1 MPIITID
8 DKKVEFENGMTVM
21 QACELAGAEIPR
33 FCYHEKLS
41 IAGNCRMC
49 LVEME
54 KGPPKPVAS
63 CAMPAGD
70 GMVIKTDSEMVKKAR
85 KGVMEFLLINHPLDC
100 PICDQGGECDL
111 QDQALHYGFDK
122 SRYEENKRAVKNKHM
137 GPLVSTIMTRCIHCT
152 RCVRFSTEVA
162 GVDDL
167 GLLGRGENAE
177 ITTYLE
183 KTIDSEL
190 SGNVIDLC
198 PVGALTSKPYSF
210 KSRPWELTKTETF
223 DVFDGIGSSIRVDT
237 RGKQVLRVLPRI
249 NEDTNEE
256 WISDK
261 TRFAIDGLSK
271 QRLDKVYIRENNKLE
286 VSNWDSALNKIIFEI
301 NNRKKENTI
310 AVSGKFTDVETLFST
325 KNFLN
330 SIGSNLCEC
339 RFDNSQFLEGQRSS
353 YILNSSIKEIE
364 NADSILLVGSN
375 PRWEASVLNAR
386 IRKAYIQNNCK
397 IGLIGNK
404 LNLNYEYEHLSNS
417 ISHLNEILNGK
428 SSYCKILERSQNP
441 LIIIGISAINYSDG
455 KNVLNLSAE
464 IAKKLINKTESFNP
478 LNILQQNISRVGAL
492 DINFYNSIF
501 DYNFEENLKNEI
513 SNKKPVVFL
522 LGQDEI
528 NFDLLKGSFV
538 VYLGHHGDKG
548 AACADIVLPTPAYTE
563 KNSTY
568 VNAEGRIIQTSRSH
582 NPLGEAKEEWKIFRA
597 LSDSFNKKLKFNNL
611 NELRNDIVEFYP
623 TFKNLFI
630 EPTFN
635 KLSFGS
641 KVLVKDRNISYNIEN
656 FYMTDS
662 ISRSSETM
670 AHCTKEILN
679 KVTKSA

>member
-1 MPIITID
+1 MPTITID

-223 DVFDGIGSSIRVDT
+223 DVFDGVGSSIRVDT

-261 TRFAIDGLSK
+261 TRFAIDGLSR
-271 QRLDKVYIRENNKLE
+271 QRLDKVYIKEDDKLK
-286 VSNWDSALNKIIFEI
+286 VSDWDSALNKIKDEI
-301 NNRKKENTI
+301 NKRGKDKTI
-310 AVSGKFTDVETLFST
+310 SLSGKFTDAETIIASKLFSQG
-325 KNFLN
+325 L
-330 SIGSNLCEC
+330 GSDLFDC
-339 RFDNSQFLEGQRSS
+339 RFDNAQIIHGENES
-353 YILNSSIKEIE
+353 YKFNSSIQEVE
-364 NADSILLVGSN
+364 NADAILLVGSN

-386 IRKAYIQNNCK
+386 IRKAFIDNNCK
-397 IGLIGNK
+397 VGLIGPS
-404 LNLNYEYEHLSNS
+404 LDLNYSYDK
-417 ISHLNEILNGK
+417 ISESLDELNNILDKK
-428 SSYCKILERSQNP
+428 SKFSEVLFNAKNP
-441 LIIIGISAINYSDG
+441 LIIVGTSAINTNEGSS
-455 KNVLNLSAE
+455 VLKICAE
-464 IAKKLINKTESFNP
+464 IAKKLPNFSESFNP
-478 LNILQQNISRVGAL
+478 LNILNQDISRVGSL
-492 DINFYNSIF
+492 ELGFVNKIF
-501 DYNFEENLKNEI
+501 DEDLEKKLKEEIALN
-513 SNKKPVVFL
+513 KPVVFL
-522 LGQDEI
+522 LGLDEI
-528 NFDLLKGSFV
+528 NPRSLEGSFV
-538 VYLGHHGDKG
+538 VYCGHHGDVN
-548 AACADIVLPTPAYTE
+548 AQHANIILPTPAYTE
-563 KNSTY
+563 KSSTFM
-568 VNAEGRIIQTSRSH
+568 NIEGRTIQTSRCH
-582 NPLGEAKEEWKIFRA
+582 NPLGDAKEEWKIFRV
-597 LSDSFNKKLKFNNL
+597 LSDLLNCNIEFNNL
-611 NELRNDIVEFYP
+611 NDVRKKLINENNNFLAILEINNSSTLSFSSKEQI
-623 TFKNLFI
+623 KNQNLF
-630 EPTFN
+630 
-635 KLSFGS
+635 
-641 KVLVKDRNISYNIEN
+641 YNINN
-656 FYMTDS
+656 FYMNDS

-670 AHCTKEILN
+670 ANCTREILN
-679 KVTKSA
+679 KAKAS

>member
-1 MPIITID
+1 MPTITID
-8 DKKVEFENGMTVM
+8 NKKVEFENGMTVM

-70 GMVIKTDSEMVKKAR
+70 GMVIKTDSDMVKKAR

-261 TRFAIDGLSK
+261 TRFAIDGLSR
-271 QRLDKVYIRENNKLE
+271 QRLDKVYIRENDKLN
-286 VSNWDSALNKIIFEI
+286 VSDWDTALNQIKNEI
-301 NNRKKENTI
+301 NKRGKDKTI
-310 AVSGKFTDVETLFST
+310 TLSGKFTDAETIIASKLFSEG
-325 KNFLN
+325 L
-330 SIGSNLCEC
+330 GSDLYDC
-339 RFDNSQFLEGQRSS
+339 RFDNAQIIHGENEIYKF
-353 YILNSSIKEIE
+353 NSSIQEVE
-364 NADSILLVGSN
+364 NADAILLVGSN

-386 IRKAYIQNNCK
+386 IRKAFIDNNCK
-397 IGLIGNK
+397 VGLIGPA
-404 LNLNYEYEHLSNS
+404 LDLNYAYKK
-417 ISHLNEILNGK
+417 ISDSLGGLNEILDNK
-428 SSYCKILERSQNP
+428 SEFSEVLFNAKNP
-441 LIIIGISAINYSDG
+441 IIIIGTSAINTSEG
-455 KNVLNLSAE
+455 SAVLKTCAE
-464 IAKKLINKTESFNP
+464 IAKKLPNFSESFNP
-478 LNILQQNISRVGAL
+478 LNILNQDISRVGSL
-492 DINFYNSIF
+492 ELGFVNKIF
-501 DYNFEENLKNEI
+501 DEDLEKKLKEEIALN
-513 SNKKPVVFL
+513 KPVVFL
-522 LGQDEI
+522 LGLDEI
-528 NFDLLKGSFV
+528 NPRSLEGSFV
-538 VYLGHHGDKG
+538 VYCGHHGDVN
-548 AACADIVLPTPAYTE
+548 AQHANIILPTPAYTE
-563 KNSTY
+563 KSSTFM
-568 VNAEGRIIQTSRSH
+568 NIEGRTIQTSRCH
-582 NPLGEAKEEWKIFRA
+582 NPLGEAKEEWKIFRV
-597 LSDSFNKKLKFNNL
+597 LSDLL
-611 NELRNDIVEFYP
+611 NCDIQ
-623 TFKNLFI
+623 FKNLNDVRKKLI
-630 EPTFN
+630 NEN
-635 KLSFGS
+635 KNFLALLEINNSSNLSFSS
-641 KVLVKDRNISYNIEN
+641 KQEIKNQNLSYNISN
-656 FYMTDS
+656 FYMNDS
-662 ISRSSETM
+662 ISRASETM
-670 AHCTKEILN
+670 ANCTHEILN
-679 KVTKSA
+679 KAKAS

>member
-1 MPIITID
+1 MPTITID

-261 TRFAIDGLSK
+261 TRFAIDGLSR
-271 QRLDKVYIRENNKLE
+271 QRLDKVYIKENDKLN
-286 VSNWDSALNKIIFEI
+286 VSDWDTALNKIKDEI
-301 NNRKKENTI
+301 IKRGKDKTI
-310 AVSGKFTDVETLFST
+310 TLSGKFTDAETIIASKIFSQG
-325 KNFLN
+325 L
-330 SIGSNLCEC
+330 GSDLYDC
-339 RFDNSQFLEGQRSS
+339 RFDNAQIIHGENES
-353 YILNSSIKEIE
+353 YKFNSSIQEVE
-364 NADSILLVGSN
+364 NADAILLVGSN

-386 IRKAYIQNNCK
+386 IRKAFIDNNCK
-397 IGLIGNK
+397 IGLIGPS
-404 LNLNYEYEHLSNS
+404 LDLNYSYDK
-417 ISHLNEILNGK
+417 ISESLGELNNILDNK
-428 SSYCKILERSQNP
+428 SKFSEVLFNAKNP
-441 LIIIGISAINYSDG
+441 IIIVGTSAINSSEG
-455 KNVLNLSAE
+455 ATVLKTCAQ
-464 IAKKLINKTESFNP
+464 IAKQLPNFSESFNP
-478 LNILQQNISRVGAL
+478 LNILNQDISRVGSL
-492 DINFYNSIF
+492 ELGFVNKIF
-501 DYNFEENLKNEI
+501 DEDLEKKLKEEIALN
-513 SNKKPVVFL
+513 KPVVFL
-522 LGQDEI
+522 LGLDEI
-528 NFDLLKGSFV
+528 NPRSLEGSFV
-538 VYLGHHGDKG
+538 VYCGHHGDVN
-548 AACADIVLPTPAYTE
+548 AQHANIILPTPAYTE
-563 KNSTY
+563 KSSTFM
-568 VNAEGRIIQTSRSH
+568 NIEGRTIQTSRCH
-582 NPLGEAKEEWKIFRA
+582 NPLGEAKEEWKIFRV
-597 LSDSFNKKLKFNNL
+597 LSDLLNCDIQFNNL
-611 NELRNDIVEFYP
+611 NDVRKKLINEN
-623 TFKNLFI
+623 KNFLALLEI
-630 EPTFN
+630 N
-635 KLSFGS
+635 NSSNLSFSS
-641 KVLVKDRNISYNIEN
+641 KQEIKNQNLSYNINN
-656 FYMTDS
+656 FYMNDS
-662 ISRSSETM
+662 ISRASETM
-670 AHCTKEILN
+670 ANCTHEILN
-679 KVTKSA
+679 KAKAS

>member
-1 MPIITID
+1 MPTITID

-85 KGVMEFLLINHPLDC
+85 KGVMEFLLINHPVDC

-261 TRFAIDGLSK
+261 TRFAIDGLSR
-271 QRLDKVYIRENNKLE
+271 QRLDKVYIKKNDKLNISDW
-286 VSNWDSALNKIIFEI
+286 VSALNKI
-301 NNRKKENTI
+301 
-310 AVSGKFTDVETLFST
+310 
-325 KNFLN
+325 
-330 SIGSNLCEC
+330 
-339 RFDNSQFLEGQRSS
+339 
-353 YILNSSIKEIE
+353 
-364 NADSILLVGSN
+364 
-375 PRWEASVLNAR
+375 
-386 IRKAYIQNNCK
+386 
-397 IGLIGNK
+397 
-404 LNLNYEYEHLSNS
+404 
-417 ISHLNEILNGK
+417 
-428 SSYCKILERSQNP
+428 
-441 LIIIGISAINYSDG
+441 
-455 KNVLNLSAE
+455 
-464 IAKKLINKTESFNP
+464 
-478 LNILQQNISRVGAL
+478 
-492 DINFYNSIF
+492 
-501 DYNFEENLKNEI
+501 
-513 SNKKPVVFL
+513 
-522 LGQDEI
+522 
-528 NFDLLKGSFV
+528 
-538 VYLGHHGDKG
+538 
-548 AACADIVLPTPAYTE
+548 
-563 KNSTY
+563 
-568 VNAEGRIIQTSRSH
+568 
-582 NPLGEAKEEWKIFRA
+582 
-597 LSDSFNKKLKFNNL
+597 
-611 NELRNDIVEFYP
+611 
-623 TFKNLFI
+623 
-630 EPTFN
+630 
-635 KLSFGS
+635 
-641 KVLVKDRNISYNIEN
+641 KD
-656 FYMTDS
+656 
-662 ISRSSETM
+662 
-670 AHCTKEILN
+670 
-679 KVTKSA
+679 

>member
-1 MPIITID
+1 MPTITID

-223 DVFDGIGSSIRVDT
+223 DVFDGVGSSIRVDT

-261 TRFAIDGLSK
+261 TRFAIDGLSR
-271 QRLDKVYIRENNKLE
+271 QRLDKVYIKEGDKLKA
-286 VSNWDSALNKIIFEI
+286 SDWNSALNKIKDEI
-301 NNRKKENTI
+301 NKRGKDKTI
-310 AVSGKFTDVETLFST
+310 SLSGKFTDAETIIASKLFSQG
-325 KNFLN
+325 L
-330 SIGSNLCEC
+330 GSDLFDC
-339 RFDNSQFLEGQRSS
+339 RFDNAQIIHGENES
-353 YILNSSIKEIE
+353 YKFNSSIQEVEK
-364 NADSILLVGSN
+364 ADAILLVGSN

-386 IRKAYIQNNCK
+386 IRKAFIDNNCK
-397 IGLIGNK
+397 VGLIGPS
-404 LNLNYEYEHLSNS
+404 LDLNYSYDK
-417 ISHLNEILNGK
+417 ISESLDELNNILDKK
-428 SSYCKILERSQNP
+428 SKFSEVLFNAKNP
-441 LIIIGISAINYSDG
+441 LIIVGTSAINTNEGSS
-455 KNVLNLSAE
+455 VLKICAE
-464 IAKKLINKTESFNP
+464 IAKKLPNFSESFNP
-478 LNILQQNISRVGAL
+478 LNILNQDISRVGSL
-492 DINFYNSIF
+492 ELGFVNKIF
-501 DYNFEENLKNEI
+501 DEDLEKKLKEEIALN
-513 SNKKPVVFL
+513 KPVVFL
-522 LGQDEI
+522 LGLDEI
-528 NFDLLKGSFV
+528 HPRSLEGSFV
-538 VYLGHHGDKG
+538 VYCGHHGDVN
-548 AACADIVLPTPAYTE
+548 AQHANIILPTPAYTE
-563 KNSTY
+563 KSSTFM
-568 VNAEGRIIQTSRSH
+568 NIEGRTIQTSRCH
-582 NPLGEAKEEWKIFRA
+582 NPLGDAKEEWKIFRV
-597 LSDSFNKKLKFNNL
+597 LSDLLNCNIEFNNL
-611 NELRNDIVEFYP
+611 NDVRKKLINENNNFLAILEINNSS
-623 TFKNLFI
+623 T
-630 EPTFN
+630 
-635 KLSFGS
+635 LSFSS
-641 KVLVKDRNISYNIEN
+641 KEQIKNQNLSYNINN
-656 FYMTDS
+656 FYMNDS

-670 AHCTKEILN
+670 ANCTNEILN
-679 KVTKSA
+679 KAKAS

>member
-1 MPIITID
+1 MPTITID

-223 DVFDGIGSSIRVDT
+223 DVFDGVGSSIRVDT

-261 TRFAIDGLSK
+261 TRFAIDGLSR
-271 QRLDKVYIRENNKLE
+271 QRLDKVYIKEGDKLKA
-286 VSNWDSALNKIIFEI
+286 SDWNSALNKIKDEI
-301 NNRKKENTI
+301 NKRGKDKTI
-310 AVSGKFTDVETLFST
+310 SLSGKFTDAETIIASKLFSQG
-325 KNFLN
+325 L
-330 SIGSNLCEC
+330 GSDLFDC
-339 RFDNSQFLEGQRSS
+339 RFDNAQIIHGENES
-353 YILNSSIKEIE
+353 YKFNSSIQEVE
-364 NADSILLVGSN
+364 NADAILLVGSN

-386 IRKAYIQNNCK
+386 IRKAFINNNCK
-397 IGLIGNK
+397 VGLIGPS
-404 LNLNYEYEHLSNS
+404 LDLNYSYDK
-417 ISHLNEILNGK
+417 ISESLDELNNILDKK
-428 SSYCKILERSQNP
+428 SKFSEALFNAKNP
-441 LIIIGISAINYSDG
+441 LIIVGTSAINTNEGSS
-455 KNVLNLSAE
+455 VLKICAE
-464 IAKKLINKTESFNP
+464 IAKKLPNFSESFNP
-478 LNILQQNISRVGAL
+478 LNILNQDISRVGSL
-492 DINFYNSIF
+492 ELGFVNKIF
-501 DYNFEENLKNEI
+501 DENLEKKLKEEI
-513 SNKKPVVFL
+513 ALNKPVVFL
-522 LGQDEI
+522 LGLDEI
-528 NFDLLKGSFV
+528 NPRSLEGSFV
-538 VYLGHHGDKG
+538 VYCGHHGDVN
-548 AACADIVLPTPAYTE
+548 AQHANIILPTPAYTE
-563 KNSTY
+563 KSSTFM
-568 VNAEGRIIQTSRSH
+568 NIEGRTIQTSRCH
-582 NPLGEAKEEWKIFRA
+582 NPLGDAKEEWKIFRV
-597 LSDSFNKKLKFNNL
+597 LSDLLNCNIEFNNL
-611 NELRNDIVEFYP
+611 NDVRKKLINENNNFLAILEINNSSTLSFSSKEQIKN
-623 TFKNLFI
+623 KNL
-630 EPTFN
+630 
-635 KLSFGS
+635 
-641 KVLVKDRNISYNIEN
+641 SYNINN
-656 FYMTDS
+656 FYMNDS

-670 AHCTKEILN
+670 ANCTHEILN
-679 KVTKSA
+679 KAKAS

>member
-1 MPIITID
+1 MPTITID
-8 DKKVEFENGMTVM
+8 NKKIAFENGMTVM
-21 QACELAGAEIPR
+21 QACELAGVEIPR

-210 KSRPWELTKTETF
+210 KSRPWELSKTETY
-223 DVFDGIGSSIRVDT
+223 DVLDGIGSSIRVDT

-249 NEDTNEE
+249 NEDINEE
-256 WISDK
+256 WINDK
-261 TRFAIDGLSK
+261 TRFAIDGLSR
-271 QRLDKVYIRENNKLE
+271 QRLDKVYIRENDKLNA
-286 VSNWDSALNKIIFEI
+286 SDWDSALNKIKDEI
-301 NNRKKENTI
+301 NKRGKDKTI
-310 AVSGKFTDVETLFST
+310 TLSGKFTDAETIITSKLFS
-325 KNFLN
+325 KGL
-330 SIGSNLCEC
+330 GSDLYDC
-339 RFDNSQFLEGQRSS
+339 RFDNAQIIHGESES
-353 YILNSSIKEIE
+353 YKFNSSIQEVE
-364 NADSILLVGSN
+364 NADAILLVGSN
-375 PRWEASVLNAR
+375 PRWEASVLNTR
-386 IRKAYIQNNCK
+386 IRKAFINNSCK
-397 IGLIGNK
+397 IGLIGPE
-404 LNLNYEYEHLSNS
+404 LNLNYSYTNISNS
-417 ISHLNEILNGK
+417 LTGLNDILNNNSEFSK
-428 SSYCKILERSQNP
+428 DFFNSKNP
-441 LIIIGISAINYSDG
+441 IIIVGTSAINTSEG
-455 KNVLNLSAE
+455 TSVIKICAE
-464 IAKKLINKTESFNP
+464 IAKKLPNFSTSFNP
-478 LNILQQNISRVGAL
+478 LNILNQDISRVGSLEL
-492 DINFYNSIF
+492 DFKNSNF
-501 DYNFEENLKNEI
+501 DGDFEKNLKAQIDKN
-513 SNKKPVVFL
+513 KPVIFL
-522 LGQDEI
+522 LGLDEI
-528 NFDLLKGSFV
+528 KPKSLEGSFV
-538 VYLGHHGDKG
+538 IYCGHHGDVN
-548 AACADIVLPTPAYTE
+548 AQHADIILPTPAYTE
-563 KNSTY
+563 KSSTFM
-568 VNAEGRIIQTSRSH
+568 NIEGRVIQTSRCH
-582 NPLGEAKEEWKIFRA
+582 NPLGDAKEEWKIFRV
-597 LSDSFNKKLKFNNL
+597 LSDLLDCEIKFNNL
-611 NELRNDIVEFYP
+611 NDVRKKLVDEN
-623 TFKNLFI
+623 KNFLALL
-630 EPTFN
+630 EVN
-635 KLSFGS
+635 NSSKLSFSS
-641 KVLVKDRNISYNIEN
+641 KEIIKDQKFSYNIDN
-656 FYMTDS
+656 FYMNDS

-670 AHCTKEILN
+670 ANCTNEIL
-679 KVTKSA
+679 KKAKAS

>member
-1 MPIITID
+1 MPTITID
-8 DKKVEFENGMTVM
+8 NKKIEFENGMTVM

-70 GMVIKTDSEMVKKAR
+70 GMIIKTDSEMVKKAR

-223 DVFDGIGSSIRVDT
+223 DVLDGIGSSIRVDT

-256 WISDK
+256 WINDK
-261 TRFAIDGLSK
+261 TRFAIDGLSR
-271 QRLDKVYIRENNKLE
+271 QRLDNVYIKENDKLKI
-286 VSNWDSALNKIIFEI
+286 SDWNTALNKIKDEI
-301 NNRKKENTI
+301 NNRGKDKTI
-310 AVSGKFTDVETLFST
+310 TLSGKFTDAETIIASKLF
-325 KNFLN
+325 LEGL
-330 SIGSNLCEC
+330 GSNLYDC
-339 RFDNSQFLEGQRSS
+339 RFDNAQIIHGDNESFKF
-353 YILNSSIKEIE
+353 NSSIQEVE
-364 NADSILLVGSN
+364 NADAILLVGSN

-386 IRKAYIQNNCK
+386 IRKAYINNNCQ
-397 IGLIGNK
+397 IGLIGPA
-404 LNLNYEYEHLSNS
+404 LDLNYSYEIISNS
-417 ISHLNEILNGK
+417 LGGLNEILDKK
-428 SSYCKILERSQNP
+428 SKFSKVLFNAKNP
-441 LIIIGISAINYSDG
+441 IIIIGTSAINTSEG
-455 KNVLNLSAE
+455 SSVLKTCAE
-464 IAKKLINKTESFNP
+464 IAKKLPNFSESFNP
-478 LNILQQNISRVGAL
+478 LNILNQDISRVGSL
-492 DINFYNSIF
+492 ELGFVNKIF
-501 DYNFEENLKNEI
+501 DGDFEKKLKEEI
-513 SNKKPVVFL
+513 GLNKPVVFL
-522 LGQDEI
+522 LGLDEI
-528 NFDLLKGSFV
+528 NPKTLDGSFV
-538 VYLGHHGDKG
+538 VYCGHHGDIN
-548 AACADIVLPTPAYTE
+548 AQYANIILPTPAYTE
-563 KNSTY
+563 KSSTFM
-568 VNAEGRIIQTSRSH
+568 NIEGRTIQTSRCH
-582 NPLGEAKEEWKIFRA
+582 NPLGYAKEEWKIFRV
-597 LSDSFNKKLKFNNL
+597 LSDLLECEIHFNNL
-611 NELRNDIVEFYP
+611 NDVRKKLVNENKNFLAL
-623 TFKNLFI
+623 FKIN
-630 EPTFN
+630 N
-635 KLSFGS
+635 SSNLSFSS
-641 KVLVKDRNISYNIEN
+641 KEIIKDRELSYNIKN
-656 FYMTDS
+656 FYMNDS

-670 AHCTKEILN
+670 ASCTNEILN
-679 KVTKSA
+679 KEKAS